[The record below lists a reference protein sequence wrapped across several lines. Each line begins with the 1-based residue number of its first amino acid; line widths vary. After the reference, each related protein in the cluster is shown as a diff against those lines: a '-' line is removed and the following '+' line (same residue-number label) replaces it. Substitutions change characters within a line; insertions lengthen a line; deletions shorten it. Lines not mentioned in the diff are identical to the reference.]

1 MDAQGYESAS
11 DANLDCCCKIC
22 CTLTC
27 RMREVDLR
35 KCTVLL
41 KLEYLYHLF
50 IHTSSSLEEKKRSLI
65 KYLSWTRFCVSCFA
79 IVKATVVFSFDAV
92 N

>member
-50 IHTSSSLEEKKRSLI
+50 IHTSSSLEEKKKKPHKVSFMDSFL
-65 KYLSWTRFCVSCFA
+65 RFLFRNSESHCGF
-79 IVKATVVFSFDAV
+79 
-92 N
+92 